1 MICSLSFWGA
11 RARALSEK
19 NCALS
24 WYGAVWLPNFL
35 DNNFPSV
42 CFFRCDALIL
52 VVFDECKHWFADWL
66 RKKNCCGCCSYRC
79 CGCRWWWNKKKSK
92 DDRYAVAAWLV
103 LKMPGKYE
111 THICTK
117 RLHICRSNLI
127 ERWKS
132 KKKQAPL
139 WCEHTEQTC
148 NKTANNVENDK
159 QLLRI
164 APKWKRTASFME

>member
-66 RKKNCCGCCSYRC
+66 RKKT
-79 CGCRWWWNKKKSK
+79 
-92 DDRYAVAAWLV
+92 AVAAAV
-103 LKMPGKYE
+103 TAVVDVDDDGIKIK
-111 THICTK
+111 
-117 RLHICRSNLI
+117 I
-127 ERWKS
+127 ERWSLRCCCLVSTKNAGKIRNTHMHQKAS
-132 KKKQAPL
+132 YLPIELNWTMK
-139 WCEHTEQTC
+139 EQ
-148 NKTANNVENDK
+148 KEASTAVMWTHWTNL
-159 QLLRI
+159 Q
-164 APKWKRTASFME
+164 

>member
-11 RARALSEK
+11 HARALSEK

-66 RKKNCCGCCSYRC
+66 RKKTAVAAAVTAVVDVDDDGI
-79 CGCRWWWNKKKSK
+79 KKKSK

-111 THICTK
+111 THMHQKASYLPIELNWTMK
-117 RLHICRSNLI
+117 EQKEASTAVMWTHWTNL
-127 ERWKS
+127 
-132 KKKQAPL
+132 Q
-139 WCEHTEQTC
+139 
-148 NKTANNVENDK
+148 
-159 QLLRI
+159 
-164 APKWKRTASFME
+164 